1 MRTDAQIFAYPFQ
14 FSAVYNSKEIPVPT
28 FFKDFRYAARMLAKS
43 PGFTAAAV
51 ICLALG
57 IGATSAIFSVVHA
70 VLLRPLGY
78 RDPGRLVRLY
88 TEFPKF
94 PNGGLRRFWTSP
106 PEYVELKRDLASWES
121 LDAWAVRGVNLG
133 GAAEPIRVTGAAVT
147 GGLFPSLG
155 VSPELGRGITPQD
168 DVQGA
173 PMAIVISHDLWQRAF
188 ATDRSL
194 VGRVIQVEGV
204 NANVVGIMPQS
215 FSFPPGELDPPEIW
229 APMQLPPDPQGRGGH
244 YLFLVGRLKP
254 GVALRVAQ
262 DEIARHVRQSP
273 ARLGQNHPFD
283 PDFHPIV
290 AYGLQDEVVRTIR
303 PALWTLMGAVAFVL
317 LIACVNVANLLLAR
331 AEARQR
337 EIAVRKALGAG
348 TGQLIR
354 QFTTEGLLLSLSG
367 AALGLALATAGLKVL
382 VATGKASIPRA
393 SEVSIDPTVLAVTI
407 AVSLLTALFF
417 GLAPLAQIAGGTL
430 HDALKAAAGRGTAG
444 SVASNRFRSA
454 LVSSEL
460 ALALVLLIGTGLMIK
475 AFWKLSEVH
484 PGFRPEG
491 ILTVRVNLPATTYP
505 QAANQSRFWQAIQEK
520 IGAIPGVVS
529 ATAMGGL
536 PPERPINANDTEIE
550 KFVPVP
556 GGPGNNI
563 DYYQIA
569 GDHFFETMGIRLL
582 DGRLFDAR
590 DVDGAAPTII
600 VNQTMARTYYG
611 NESAIG
617 HRIRPGFHDPW
628 RTIVGVVEDVKN
640 AALDKPA
647 GTEIFLPERQGIP
660 VRAIYLAV
668 RTAGD
673 PHSLIGAVRAAVRE
687 IDPSL
692 PVAQVRTMDEVLAG
706 ARSRPR
712 FLTALLGLFSFTAL
726 LLAAVGLYGVI
737 SYSVT
742 RRMAEFGIRMAM
754 GAKSTDVLSL
764 VLLQGLKLAAAGVA
778 AGALGAW
785 ALTRFIRGLLYGVNS
800 FDPITFCAMA
810 LLLGAVTVAACII
823 PARRATKV
831 DPLIALRYE

>member
-1 MRTDAQIFAYPFQ
+1 
-14 FSAVYNSKEIPVPT
+14 
-28 FFKDFRYAARMLAKS
+28 MLAKS

-57 IGATSAIFSVVHA
+57 TGATSAIFSVVHA

-88 TEFPKF
+88 TEFPQF

-106 PEYVELKRDLASWES
+106 PEYAELKRDLASWES

-155 VSPELGRGITPQD
+155 VSPEFGRGITPQD
-168 DVQGA
+168 DVPGA

-188 ATDRSL
+188 AGDRGL
-194 VGRVIQVEGV
+194 VGRVIQVDGV

-229 APMQLPPDPQGRGGH
+229 APMQLPPPHPRQRGSH
-244 YLFLVGRLKP
+244 FLFLVGRLKS
-254 GVALRVAQ
+254 GVPLRPAQ
-262 DEIARHVRQSP
+262 KEIARHVQQS
-273 ARLGQNHPFD
+273 ADLIGQKNHPFSA
-283 PDFHPIV
+283 DFHPIV
-290 AYGLQDEVVRTIR
+290 AYALQDEVVRTIR

-354 QFTTEGLLLSLSG
+354 QFTTEGLLLSLGG
-367 AALGLALATAGLKVL
+367 AALGLGLAVVGLKIL
-382 VATGKASIPRA
+382 VANGKASIPRA
-393 SEVSIDPTVLAVTI
+393 SEVSIDPTVLAVTA

-460 ALALVLLIGTGLMIK
+460 ALALVLLIGTGLMIR
-475 AFWKLSEVH
+475 AFWKLSDVD

-491 ILTVRVNLPATTYP
+491 VLTVRVNLPATTYP
-505 QAANQSRFWQAIQEK
+505 QGANQSRFWAAIQEK

-529 ATAMGGL
+529 ATAMSGM
-536 PPERPINANDTEIE
+536 PPERQIDANDTEIE
-550 KFVPVP
+550 KFTPVP

-590 DVDGAAPTII
+590 DTDGAPATVI

-611 NESAIG
+611 NDSAIG
-617 HRIRPGFHDPW
+617 HRIRPGFQDPW
-628 RTIVGVVEDVKN
+628 RTIVGVVEDLKN

-647 GTEIFLPERQGIP
+647 GTEIFIPERQGSP
-660 VRAIYLAV
+660 RRAIYLAV

-673 PHSLIGAVRAAVRE
+673 PHSLIGAVRAAVGD

-692 PVAQVRTMDEVLAG
+692 PVAQVRTMDEVLTG

-712 FLTALLGLFSFTAL
+712 FLTTLLGLFSATAL

-742 RRMAEFGIRMAM
+742 RRMTEFGIRMAM
-754 GAKSTDVLSL
+754 GARSTDVLSL
-764 VLLQGLKLAAAGVA
+764 VLAQGLKLAAAGVL

-785 ALTRFIRGLLYGVNS
+785 ALMRFIQGLLYGVRS
-800 FDPITFCAMA
+800 FDPITFSAMA
-810 LLLGAVTVAACII
+810 LLLAAVTVAACII

>member
-1 MRTDAQIFAYPFQ
+1 M
-14 FSAVYNSKEIPVPT
+14 PT
-28 FFKDFRYAARMLAKS
+28 FLKDLRYAARMLAKS

-78 RDPGRLVRLY
+78 RDPGGLVRLY

-106 PEYVELKRDLASWES
+106 PEYDELKRDLTSWES
-121 LDAWAVRGVNLG
+121 LDAWTTGGVNLA
-133 GAAEPIRVTGAAVT
+133 GAADPIRVTSSSVT
-147 GGLFPSLG
+147 GGIFPSLG
-155 VSPELGRGITPQD
+155 VSPELGRAITPQD
-168 DVQGA
+168 DVPGA
-173 PMAIVISHDLWQRAF
+173 PLTAILSYNLWQRLF
-188 ATDRSL
+188 AGDRGI
-194 VGRVIQVEGV
+194 VGRVIQINGN
-204 NANVVGIMPQS
+204 NANVIGVMPQT

-229 APMQLPPDPQGRGGH
+229 TPMQLPPPNPLRRGGH
-244 YLFLVGRLKP
+244 YLYLIGRLKP
-254 GVALRVAQ
+254 GISLNRAQ
-262 DEIARHVRQSP
+262 DEIARHVQQS
-273 ARLGQNHPFD
+273 ADRIGQKNHPFSAD
-283 PDFHPIV
+283 AHPIV
-290 AYGLQDEVVRTIR
+290 AYGLQDEVVRGIR

-354 QFTTEGLLLSLSG
+354 QFTTEGLLLSLGG
-367 AALGLALATAGLKVL
+367 AALGLGLAMLGLKVM
-382 VATGKASIPRA
+382 VAAGKASIPRA

-407 AVSLLTALFF
+407 GVSLLTALFF

-460 ALALVLLIGTGLMIK
+460 ALALVLLIGTGLMIR
-475 AFWKLSEVH
+475 AFWKLSEVN

-491 ILTVRVNLPATTYP
+491 LLTLRVNLPVTVYP
-505 QAANQSRFWQAIQEK
+505 KDANVERFWLNVQEK
-520 IGAIPGVVS
+520 LAAIPGVTS
-529 ATAMGGL
+529 ATAMLGL
-536 PPERPINANDTEIE
+536 PPERPIDANDTQIE
-550 KFVPVP
+550 NFTPVP
-556 GGPGNNI
+556 GGPGHNI
-563 DYYQIA
+563 DYWQRT
-569 GDHFFETMGIRLL
+569 GDRFFDTMGIRLL
-582 DGRLFDAR
+582 EGRLFDAR
-590 DVDGAAPTII
+590 DVDGGASSVII
-600 VNQTMARTYYG
+600 NHTMARTYYG
-611 NESAIG
+611 NDSAIG
-617 HRIRPGFHDPW
+617 RRIRPGFQDPW

-640 AALDKPA
+640 AGLDKPA
-647 GTEIFLPERQGIP
+647 GTEIFLPARQGNTSRQ
-660 VRAIYLAV
+660 VYLAV
-668 RTAGD
+668 RTSGD
-673 PHSLIGAVRAAVRE
+673 PKSLSSAVRAAVRD

-692 PVAQVRTMDEVLAG
+692 PLAQVRTMDEVLAG

-712 FLTALLGLFSFTAL
+712 FLTTLLGLFSGTAL

-742 RRMAEFGIRMAM
+742 RRMTEFGIRMAM
-754 GAKSTDVLSL
+754 GAKTSDVLGL
-764 VLLQGLKLAAAGVA
+764 VLSQGMKLAGAGVL
-778 AGALGAW
+778 AGAIGAL
-785 ALTRFIRGLLYGVNS
+785 ALTRLISGLLFGVSS
-800 FDPITFCAMA
+800 FDPLTFCGMA
-810 LLLGAVTVAACII
+810 LLLGAVTIAACII
-823 PARRATKV
+823 PARRATRV

>member
-1 MRTDAQIFAYPFQ
+1 V
-14 FSAVYNSKEIPVPT
+14 ST
-28 FFKDFRYAARMLAKS
+28 FWKDLRYAARMLVKS

-106 PEYVELKRDLASWES
+106 PEYAELKQDLTSWES
-121 LDAWAVRGVNLG
+121 LDAWASGGVNLA
-133 GAAEPIRVTGAAVT
+133 GAANPIRITGASVT

-155 VSPELGRGITPQD
+155 VSPESGRAITPQD
-168 DVQGA
+168 DVPGA
-173 PMAIVISHDLWQRAF
+173 PRVAVISHDLWQRAF
-188 ATDRSL
+188 AGDPNI
-194 VGRVIQVEGV
+194 VGRTIQIEGT
-204 NANVVGIMPQS
+204 NASVVGVMPQT
-215 FSFPPGELDPPEIW
+215 FSFPPGDLDPPEIW
-229 APMQLPPDPQGRGGH
+229 TPMQLPPPNPNRRGSH
-244 YLFLVGRLKP
+244 FLFLVGRLKP
-254 GVALRVAQ
+254 GVSLNNAQ
-262 DEIARHVRQSP
+262 DEIARHVQQSTD
-273 ARLGQNHPFD
+273 RIGQKNHPFS

-290 AYGLQDEVVRTIR
+290 TYGLQNEVVRTIR

-348 TGQLIR
+348 TGQLIG
-354 QFTTEGLLLSLSG
+354 QFTTEGLLLSLGG
-367 AALGLALATAGLKVL
+367 AALGLALAMIGLKVM
-382 VATGKASIPRA
+382 VAAGKASIPRA
-393 SEVSIDPTVLAVTI
+393 SEVSIDPIVLAVTI
-407 AVSLLTALFF
+407 GVSLLTALFF
-417 GLAPLAQIAGGTL
+417 GLAPLGQIAGGTL
-430 HDALKAAAGRGTAG
+430 HDALKAAGGRGTAG

-460 ALALVLLIGTGLMIK
+460 ALALILLIGTGLMIR
-475 AFWKLSEVH
+475 AFWKLSEVN

-491 ILTVRVNLPATTYP
+491 VLTVRVNLPAATYP
-505 QAANQSRFWQAIQEK
+505 QGPNVTRFWQAIQEK
-520 IGAIPGVVS
+520 TAAIPGVTS

-536 PPERPINANDTEIE
+536 PPERQIDANDTEIE
-550 KFVPVP
+550 KFMPVP

-563 DYYQIA
+563 DYWQNV
-569 GDHFFETMGIRLL
+569 GDRFFETMGIRLL

-590 DVDGAAPTII
+590 DAESGTPTVI

-611 NESAIG
+611 NDSAIG
-617 HRIRPGFHDPW
+617 RRIRPGFQDPW
-628 RTIVGVVEDVKN
+628 RIIVGVVEDVKN
-640 AALDKPA
+640 AGLDKPA
-647 GTEIFLPERQGIP
+647 GTEIFLPARQFVP
-660 VRAIYLAV
+660 RRSIYLAV

-673 PHSLIGAVRAAVRE
+673 PHSLISAVRSAVHD

-712 FLTALLGLFSFTAL
+712 FLTTLLGLFSFTAL

-742 RRMAEFGIRMAM
+742 RRMTEFGIRMAM
-754 GAKSTDVLSL
+754 GAKTGDVLGL
-764 VLLQGLKLAAAGVA
+764 VLSQGLKLAAAGVL
-778 AGALGAW
+778 AGAIGAL
-785 ALTRFIRGLLYGVNS
+785 ALTRLISGLLFGVSS
-800 FDPITFCAMA
+800 FDPLTFCAMA
-810 LLLGAVTVAACII
+810 LLLGAVTIAACII
-823 PARRATKV
+823 PALRATKV